1 MKKIINT
8 LFAIIT
14 IGITGCQTIS
24 SAQLNVA
31 EAGQDYSTDSGQLVA
46 AASEVQSFD
55 GTGNNVTNPSWGS
68 VNEQLLRISPV
79 AYSDGISSPS
89 GAARP
94 SARTA
99 SNVFSASSEE
109 GILNDRDYTAFVYAW
124 GQFLDH
130 DIDLTDTV
138 SPAESFPVVVPT
150 GDEWFDPSN
159 TGTMTIPLS
168 RSKYDTS
175 TGTSAENPR
184 EQTNSITAFVDGSQV
199 YGSDSVRVAALR
211 EFVGGRMKVS
221 DGNLLP
227 FNTDGLPNANDAHRV
242 VDTELFLAGDV
253 RANENPELIALQTL
267 FVREHNR
274 IVAEAAQQNPN
285 WTDEQLYQYARSI
298 VIAELQKITYDE
310 FLPAILGTNAMPRYQ
325 GYQANV
331 NPNIATEFSTA
342 AFRVGHSMLGAD
354 IEFLDNDMNE
364 TREAM
369 LLRDAFFN
377 STVVTETDIDPLL
390 KYLASD
396 NAQEIDTMVVDDVR
410 NFLFGAPWQGGFDL
424 ASLNIQRG
432 RDHGI
437 ADYNTVRAAYGLSR
451 ITSFEQITSDKSVQA
466 SLAATYGSVD
476 NIDLWIGGLAED
488 HLPNSSVGET
498 FTAILVDQFTRLRD
512 GDRFW
517 YENSLSDNL
526 VRDIQNT
533 SLADIIRLNTGLTKL
548 QEDVF
553 FYNESTTV
561 IVDATPAPTSA
572 PQQQN
577 GQQDNNN
584 QNNNQQGNGQQNN
597 GQGNGRR
604 PSQPS
609 LNACTNLTENAA
621 CSFIGKN
628 QNTINGS
635 CQVVQNS
642 QLACV
647 RDGGQGR
654 P

>member
-8 LFAIIT
+8 FFAIIA
-14 IGITGCQTIS
+14 ISVTGCQAIPP
-24 SAQLNVA
+24 AQVNA
-31 EAGQDYSTDSGQLVA
+31 STSGQDYSTDGGQLVA
-46 AASEVQSFD
+46 VASEIQSFD
-55 GTGNNVTNPSWGS
+55 GRGNNAENPNWGS
-68 VNEQLLRISPV
+68 VNETLLRMSPA
-79 AYSDGISSPS
+79 AYTNGISDPA
-89 GAARP
+89 GANRP
-94 SARTA
+94 SARA
-99 SNVFSASSEE
+99 VSNAFSAGPEE
-109 GILNDRDYTAFVYAW
+109 GILNDRDFTAFVYAW

-130 DIDLTDTV
+130 DIDLTDTA
-138 SPAESFPVVVPT
+138 SPKETFPIVVPA
-150 GDEWFDPSN
+150 GDEWFDPSSS
-159 TGTMTIPLS
+159 GTMIIPVS
-168 RSKYDTS
+168 RSKYDPA

-199 YGSDSVRVAALR
+199 YGSDSVRAVALR
-211 EFVGGRMKVS
+211 EFSGGRMKVS
-221 DGNLLP
+221 EGNLLP
-227 FNTDGLPNANDAHRV
+227 FNTEGIPNANDAHRV
-242 VDTELFLAGDV
+242 ADTELFLAGDV

-274 IVAEAAQQNPN
+274 IAAEAAQQNPN
-285 WTDEQLYQYARSI
+285 WTDEQLYQYARRI

-342 AFRVGHSMLGAD
+342 AFRLGHSMLGAD

-410 NFLFGAPWQGGFDL
+410 NFLFGAPGQGGFDL

-437 ADYNTVRAAYGLSR
+437 ADYNTVRVAYGLPR
-451 ITSFEQITSDKSVQA
+451 IASFEQITSDKSVQA

-488 HLPNSSVGET
+488 HLPNSSAGET

-533 SLADIIRLNTGLTKL
+533 SLADIIRRNTGLTKL

-561 IVDATPAPTSA
+561 IVDAPPAPASA

-577 GQQDNNN
+577 EQQG
-584 QNNNQQGNGQQNN
+584 NNQQGNGQQ
-597 GQGNGRR
+597 QNGRK

-609 LNACTNLTENAA
+609 LNACANLAVDAT
-621 CSFIGKN
+621 CSFIGRN
-628 QNTINGS
+628 QNTINGT

>member
-8 LFAIIT
+8 LFTIMT
-14 IGITGCQTIS
+14 IGIAGCQSILP
-24 SAQLNVA
+24 AQLNVSDA
-31 EAGQDYSTDSGQLVA
+31 AQNYTTDSSQLVA
-46 AASEVQSFD
+46 APSGTESLD
-55 GTGNNVTNPSWGS
+55 GIGNNIANPNWGS
-68 VNEQLLRISPV
+68 VNEHLLRMSPV
-79 AYSDGISSPS
+79 AYTDGVSSPS
-89 GAARP
+89 GANRP

-99 SNVFSASSEE
+99 SNTFSVSPAD
-109 GILNDRDYTAFVYAW
+109 GIPNDRDYTAFVYAW

-130 DIDLTDTV
+130 DIDLT
-138 SPAESFPVVVPT
+138 ESATPKEPFPIVVPT
-150 GDEWFDPSN
+150 GDEWFDPSK
-159 TGTMTIPLS
+159 TGTMTIPMS
-168 RSKYDTS
+168 RSKYDVS

-199 YGSDSVRVAALR
+199 YGMDATRAATLR

-242 VDTELFLAGDV
+242 ADTELFLAGDV
-253 RANENPELIALQTL
+253 RANENPELISLQTL

-274 IVAEAAQQNPN
+274 IAAEAEQQHPD

-298 VIAELQKITYDE
+298 VIAELQKITYAE
-310 FLPAILGTNAMPRYQ
+310 FLPAILGPNAIPAYQ

-331 NPNIATEFSTA
+331 NPDIATEFSTA
-342 AFRVGHSMLGAD
+342 AFRLGHSMLGAD
-354 IEFLDNDMNE
+354 IEFLDNNRNE
-364 TREAM
+364 VRDAM

-377 STVVTETDIDPLL
+377 STVVTETNIDPIL

-396 NAQEIDTMVVDDVR
+396 NAQEIDTIVVDDVR
-410 NFLFGAPWQGGFDL
+410 NFLFGAPGQGGFDL

-437 ADYNTVRAAYGLSR
+437 ADYNTVRVAYGLPR
-451 ITSFEQITSDKSVQA
+451 ITSFEQITSDASLQA

-488 HLPNSSVGET
+488 HLPNSSVGAT
-498 FTAILVDQFTRLRD
+498 FTAIIVDQFTRLRD

-517 YENSLSDNL
+517 YQNSLPKNT

-533 SLADIIRLNTGLTKL
+533 SMADIIRLNTGLTKL
-548 QEDVF
+548 QENVF
-553 FYNESTTV
+553 FFNEATTV
-561 IVDATPAPTSA
+561 IVDTTSTPTVA
-572 PQQQN
+572 PQAQNEQQ
-577 GQQDNNN
+577 G
-584 QNNNQQGNGQQNN
+584 NNQQGNGPQ
-597 GQGNGRR
+597 NGRR
-604 PSQPS
+604 PSQAS
-609 LNACTNLTENAA
+609 LNACANLAADAA
-621 CSFIGKN
+621 CSFIGRN
-628 QNTINGS
+628 QNTINGT

-647 RDGGQGR
+647 RNNR

>member
-8 LFAIIT
+8 VFAIIT
-14 IGITGCQTIS
+14 IGITGCQSIS
-24 SAQLNVA
+24 PAQVNVSTS
-31 EAGQDYSTDSGQLVA
+31 GQDYSTDGGQLVTA
-46 AASEVQSFD
+46 VSEIRSFD
-55 GTGNNVTNPSWGS
+55 GTGNNVTNPTWGS
-68 VNEQLLRISPV
+68 VNEQLLRISPA

-89 GAARP
+89 GATLP
-94 SARTA
+94 SPRTA
-99 SNVFSASSEE
+99 SNVFSASPVD
-109 GILNDRDYTAFVYAW
+109 GVVNDRDYTAFVYAW

-130 DIDLTDTV
+130 DIDLTDTAN
-138 SPAESFPVVVPT
+138 PKETFPVVVPT

-168 RSKYDTS
+168 RSKYDPS

-199 YGSDSVRVAALR
+199 YGSDSSRAAALR
-211 EFVGGRMKVS
+211 EFSGGRMKVS
-221 DGNLLP
+221 EGNLLP
-227 FNTDGLPNANDAHRV
+227 FNTDGLANANDAHRV
-242 VDTELFLAGDV
+242 ADIELFLAGDV

-274 IVAEAAQQNPN
+274 IATEAAQQNPN
-285 WTDEQLYQYARSI
+285 WTDEQLYQYARGI

-310 FLPAILGTNAMPRYQ
+310 FLPAILGINAMPRYQ

-342 AFRVGHSMLGAD
+342 AFRLGHSMLGSD
-354 IEFLDNDMNE
+354 IEFLDNDLNE

-396 NAQEIDTMVVDDVR
+396 NAQEIDTIVVDDVR
-410 NFLFGAPWQGGFDL
+410 NFLFGAPGQGGFDL

-437 ADYNTVRAAYGLSR
+437 ADYNTVRVAYGLPR
-451 ITSFEQITSDKSVQA
+451 ITSFEQITSDASVQA
-466 SLAATYGSVD
+466 ALAATYGSVD

-488 HLPNSSVGET
+488 HLPNSSVGAT
-498 FTAILVDQFTRLRD
+498 FTTILVDQFTRLRD

-533 SLADIIRLNTGLTKL
+533 TMADIIRLNTHLTKL
-548 QEDVF
+548 QADVF

-561 IVDATPAPTSA
+561 IVDAPPAPMPA

-577 GQQDNNN
+577 GQQG
-584 QNNNQQGNGQQNN
+584 NNQQGNGQPQ
-597 GQGNGRR
+597 NGRR

-609 LNACTNLTENAA
+609 LNACANLTENAA
-621 CSFIGKN
+621 CSFIGRN
-628 QNTINGS
+628 QNTINGT

-647 RDGGQGR
+647 REGGSGR